1 MQSVLDEKKFAVQ
14 DIYQVLS
21 QLNNNIKIIKNENLS
36 YRGLRLDKILI
47 KINEKEGNIYKLNG
61 LSNDKKIY
69 NLLGAICLMWNE
81 KYKESE
87 ILGDELSFEN
97 TSSNELNL
105 KYQKAD
111 IWSLGL
117 IIFFLYFGGFP
128 YEGNRAREILSNFR
142 KNEQA
147 GLN

>member
-47 KINEKEGNIYKLNG
+47 KINEKGGNIYKLNG

-69 NLLGAICLMWNE
+69 NLLGAICLM
-81 KYKESE
+81 
-87 ILGDELSFEN
+87 
-97 TSSNELNL
+97 
-105 KYQKAD
+105 
-111 IWSLGL
+111 
-117 IIFFLYFGGFP
+117 
-128 YEGNRAREILSNFR
+128 
-142 KNEQA
+142 
-147 GLN
+147 

>member
-47 KINEKEGNIYKLNG
+47 KINEKGGNIYKLNG

-87 ILGDELSFEN
+87 ILGWWD
-97 TSSNELNL
+97 
-105 KYQKAD
+105 KK
-111 IWSLGL
+111 
-117 IIFFLYFGGFP
+117 
-128 YEGNRAREILSNFR
+128 R
-142 KNEQA
+142 
-147 GLN
+147 